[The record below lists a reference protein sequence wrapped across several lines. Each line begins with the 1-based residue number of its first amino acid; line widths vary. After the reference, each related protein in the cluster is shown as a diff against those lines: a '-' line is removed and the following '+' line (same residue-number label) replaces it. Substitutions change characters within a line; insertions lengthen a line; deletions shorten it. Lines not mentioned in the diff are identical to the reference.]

1 MIQTLEDFCQWLHPD
16 APARSLQKSL
26 YWLLSLRSNRKKR
39 REYQVFWLAKR
50 GGGYRPVAAPSLGLK
65 KVQRGILS
73 LLLAGEISPYATAYQ
88 PGCTL
93 LRNAAPHL
101 GQPLVVKLDIAN
113 FFGSIAF
120 PAVYAAID
128 RALRRNPAIQ
138 PDGKAPPVGA
148 AASSG
153 SYNAALSFFF
163 TTFCTLDGILPQGAP
178 TSPLLSNL
186 VFFPLDCQIA
196 AFCESRKIRYTR
208 YSDDLTFSGDF
219 SPDTLIRF
227 IRRLLREHGF
237 LLHESKT
244 VVARRSE
251 RQQVTGILVNDR
263 PQAGRK
269 FRRRIRQELYYIR
282 RFGLSSHLLHEG
294 RTGDSCAP
302 APYLHSL
309 LGRIQFVL
317 QICPHDREFL
327 EYRAYVL
334 QQMNDHT

>member
-1 MIQTLEDFCQWLHPD
+1 MIQTPEDFCQWLQPD
-16 APARSLQKSL
+16 ASIRSVQKSL
-26 YWLLSLRSNRKKR
+26 YWLLSLRSARKKR
-39 REYQVFWLAKR
+39 QEYQIFWLAKHS
-50 GGGYRPVAAPSLGLK
+50 GGYRPVAAPSLGLK

-73 LLLAGEISPYATAYQ
+73 LLSVGEVSPHATAYQ

-93 LRNAAPHL
+93 LRNAAPHV
-101 GQPLVVKLDIAN
+101 GQPFVVKLDIAN
-113 FFGSIAF
+113 FFGSIPF

-128 RALRRNPAIQ
+128 RALCRNPEIQ
-138 PDGKAPPVGA
+138 SSTK
-148 AASSG
+148 ASSAREG
-153 SYNAALSFFF
+153 ATESYNAALSFFF
-163 TTFCTLDGILPQGAP
+163 ATLCTLDGVLPQGAP

-186 VFFPLDCQIA
+186 VFFPLDCRIA
-196 AFCESRKIRYTR
+196 AFCEGRKIHYTR

-227 IRRLLREHGF
+227 IRRLLCEHGF

-244 VVARRSE
+244 VIARRGN

-269 FRRRIRQELYYIR
+269 FRRRIRQELYYIQ

-294 RTGDSCAP
+294 RTGESCAP
-302 APYLHSL
+302 GPYLHSL

-317 QICPHDREFL
+317 QVCPYDREFL
-327 EYRAYVL
+327 GYRAYVL
-334 QQMNDHT
+334 QKMKHYT